1 MIAPGVWLGSGAKLT
16 AKEGQTDNEAA
27 PAARRAPIG
36 RVVQGVPYNALPFA
50 REAEDKI
57 AAYAKGDA
65 EWAARLGESAQT
77 IARQEGWTVVPI
89 DAVKAA
95 LLECWMRERRIPQ
108 HQATAQPGGR
118 IAGIDDPLP
127 GQALAAPAPP
137 LPSTSAPRR
146 LIANEAAAFGDDA
159 PRRRAPTGAGTERF
173 RYSVAAGIALTVLL
187 VGSVSI
193 GLWEEP
199 LLPPPLPS
207 PTTLPPPLARDIQ
220 ALPLVSVQP
229 VLPPPAV
236 SIGGDAPPP
245 GPVAP
250 VAVVPPAATP
260 EKPAPPAAIQPAA
273 EPPSAARPAPSS
285 EQVLAT
291 QRLLAR
297 FGYRPGPADGLLG
310 PRTRAAVRSFQQ
322 ETGLAAD
329 GEVTADLLQRLQ
341 ARAAAAGGPA
351 TGADPKRADLHEP
364 AQPSLGEAAL
374 RAASRLV
381 GALFDSV
388 KEPEAVAAHCRTVP
402 DDWFFDELKGGLVHC
417 GRIVDASAVPAGSVR
432 SKHDP

>member
-1 MIAPGVWLGSGAKLT
+1 MIESEDWLGSGARMT
-16 AKEGQTDNEAA
+16 AKEGQTDNEPAS
-27 PAARRAPIG
+27 AARRAPIG
-36 RVVQGVPYNALPFA
+36 RAAQGVPNTALPFA
-50 REAEDKI
+50 REAEIKI

-108 HQATAQPGGR
+108 HPATAQPGGR

-127 GQALAAPAPP
+127 GREVAAPAHPS
-137 LPSTSAPRR
+137 PSTPAPRR
-146 LIANEAAAFGDDA
+146 LVANEAAAFGGEA

-199 LLPPPLPS
+199 LLPPPAP
-207 PTTLPPPLARDIQ
+207 LPPPPARDIQ

-229 VLPPPAV
+229 AITPPPAV
-236 SIGGDAPPP
+236 PLQGDAPPP
-245 GPVAP
+245 AP
-250 VAVVPPAATP
+250 VAVVSPPATP
-260 EKPAPPAAIQPAA
+260 EKPAPPAAIQPTVEPAA
-273 EPPSAARPAPSS
+273 AARPPAST

-297 FGYRPGPADGLLG
+297 LGYRPGPADGLLG
-310 PRTRAAVRSFQQ
+310 PRTRAAVRSFQ
-322 ETGLAAD
+322 EEAGLAAD
-329 GEVTADLLQRLQ
+329 GEVTAGLLQRLQ

-351 TGADPKRADLHEP
+351 AAADPKRTELGVP
-364 AQPSLGEAAL
+364 AEPSLGEAAL
-374 RAASRLV
+374 RAASRWM
-381 GALFDSV
+381 GALYDSV
-388 KEPEAVAAHCRTVP
+388 KQPEAVAAHCRNLP
-402 DDWFFDELKGGLVHC
+402 DNWFFDEAKGGLAHC
-417 GRIVDASAVPAGSVR
+417 GQFVDASAVPAGTVR
-432 SKHDP
+432 GKHDP